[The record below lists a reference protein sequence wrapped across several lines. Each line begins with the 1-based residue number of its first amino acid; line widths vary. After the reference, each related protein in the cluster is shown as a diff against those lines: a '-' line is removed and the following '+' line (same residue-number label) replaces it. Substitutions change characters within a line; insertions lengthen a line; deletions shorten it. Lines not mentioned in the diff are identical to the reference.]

1 MADDEQSTSGML
13 AGLIEEYFA
22 QLRAVTEGL
31 QNLAGSGPQLQ
42 PAPGGLPLPGALSA
56 AQLASITD
64 SIAAQRRGIEALKA
78 QLSLFEEQLA
88 ALEQILGPLAQWG
101 SMWAELEQRLLN
113 LPRPPETGGPA
124 RSLPD
129 KGNGRSDRP
138 MACRRGRQFAAHH
151 LLQAHFETAHAC
163 ARAAT
168 MSALKTGRLPVR
180 RWHFAAKTKSYGA
193 RSGQ

>member
-22 QLRAVTEGL
+22 QLRTVTEGL
-31 QNLAGSGPQLQ
+31 QNLAGSGPQVQ

-101 SMWAELEQRLLN
+101 STWAELEQRLLN
-113 LPRPPETGGPA
+113 LPRPPEAGGPA
-124 RSLPD
+124 RSLSD
-129 KGNGRSDRP
+129 KGSG
-138 MACRRGRQFAAHH
+138 
-151 LLQAHFETAHAC
+151 
-163 ARAAT
+163 
-168 MSALKTGRLPVR
+168 
-180 RWHFAAKTKSYGA
+180 RWHVGRNFRVRFGSLTGWGA
-193 RSGQ
+193 WTDSDMRVSAP